1 MLDFTNLRCV
11 SLKKRLFVLNFYT
24 EGILRVL

>member
-11 SLKKRLFVLNFYT
+11 SLKRRFFMLNLYK
-24 EGILRVL
+24 GDILRVL

>member
-11 SLKKRLFVLNFYT
+11 NLKRRFFMLNLYT